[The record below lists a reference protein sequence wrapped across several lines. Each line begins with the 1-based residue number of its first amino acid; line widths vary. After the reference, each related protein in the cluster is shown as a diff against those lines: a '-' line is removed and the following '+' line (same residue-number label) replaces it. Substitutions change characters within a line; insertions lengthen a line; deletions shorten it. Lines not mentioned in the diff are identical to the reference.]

1 MKYVN
6 VKLLT
11 MMTSV
16 IFMMTAGPAAFGQA
30 TPEVHAP
37 DLFPFGLKAPNTLF
51 QWASKNVAANT
62 GDGSEFLDI
71 ISKFVFVYFSPSGAF
86 TVNAGNYPAC
96 IATLPSNPG
105 DMLWVLYHSTNA
117 AKTTVTPVTSSHIDV
132 GVNSPSTIFFD
143 SLPTNTPVPGILPQ
157 NPNAVAG
164 DGFGGGDPATT
175 RSAANGGT
183 TGAILSPPLANAGE
197 FYYWQK
203 IDSAG
208 NEIVGAGNTGSPGE
222 YTFVMCAF
230 IDVFVGDPL
239 LHIGNGVF
247 DITTDGQNNVFA
259 SVNIESTVGGVQIP
273 TSATSLL
280 VAGAEANALWIL
292 SILGL
297 AGTIIAI
304 RKLEA

>member
-30 TPEVHAP
+30 TTNTHAP
-37 DLFPFGLKAPNTLF
+37 DLFPASLNEAPNGVY
-51 QWASKNVAANT
+51 QWASTNVAGNT

-71 ISKFVFVYFSPSGAF
+71 ISESVFVFFSPSGAF
-86 TVNAGNYPAC
+86 SVNAGNYAAC
-96 IATLPSNPG
+96 LASLPTNPG
-105 DMLWVLYHSTNA
+105 DMLWVLYHSTDA
-117 AKTTVTPVTSSHIDV
+117 AKTTVTSVSAEHTDI

-143 SLPTNTPVPGILPQ
+143 SRDASTVPGILPQ

-164 DGFGGGDPATT
+164 DGFASGDPATT

-183 TGAILSPPLANAGE
+183 IGANITPLLANAGE

-203 IDSAG
+203 IDALG
-208 NEIVGAGNTGSPGE
+208 NLIAGAGNTGSPGE
-222 YTFVMCAF
+222 YTAAMCAF
-230 IDVFVGDPL
+230 VDLFDLTGTGTKGDL
-239 LHIGNGVF
+239 SSDDL
-247 DITTDGQNNVFA
+247 QNNVFA
-259 SVNIESTVGGVQIP
+259 SFQIQQQVGGMSIP
-273 TSATSLL
+273 ISSTSLL

-292 SILGL
+292 PILGL

>member
-11 MMTSV
+11 MMTSI

-96 IATLPSNPG
+96 IATLPTNPG
-105 DMLWVLYHSTNA
+105 DMLWVLYHSTDA

-143 SLPTNTPVPGILPQ
+143 SLLATTVPGILPQ

-183 TGAILSPPLANAGE
+183 PGAILSPVLANAGE

-203 IDSAG
+203 IDAGG
-208 NEIVGAGNTGSPGE
+208 NEVAGSETTGSAGE

-230 IDVFVGDPL
+230 IDAFVDPINF
-239 LHIGNGVF
+239 IGNGVF
-247 DITTDGQNNVFA
+247 DSSTDGQNNVFA
-259 SVNIESTVGGVQIP
+259 SVNVESPVGGVLIP
-273 TSATSLL
+273 ISATSLL

>member
-30 TPEVHAP
+30 TTEVHAP
-37 DLFPFGLKAPNTLF
+37 DLFPASSDEAPNKIY

-71 ISKFVFVYFSPSGAF
+71 ISEFVFVYFSPSGAF

-96 IATLPSNPG
+96 IATLPTNPG
-105 DMLWVLYHSTNA
+105 DMLWVFYHSTDA
-117 AKTTVTPVTSSHIDV
+117 AKTTVTPVTSSHVDV
-132 GVNSPSTIFFD
+132 GVNSPSIIFFD
-143 SLPTNTPVPGILPQ
+143 SLVATSVPGILPK

-164 DGFGGGDPATT
+164 DGFASGDPATA
-175 RSAANGGT
+175 RSAANGGD
-183 TGAILSPPLANAGE
+183 TGANLSPLLANANE

-208 NEIVGAGNTGSPGE
+208 NEIAGAGNTGSPGE
-222 YTFVMCAF
+222 YTFAMCAF
-230 IDVFVGDPL
+230 VDLFDLTGTGVKGAFTGDDL
-239 LHIGNGVF
+239 
-247 DITTDGQNNVFA
+247 QNNVFA
-259 SVNIESTVGGVQIP
+259 SFQIQPQVGGVSIP
-273 TSATSLL
+273 ISSTSLL

-292 SILGL
+292 PILGL
-297 AGTIIAI
+297 AGIIIAI

>member
-11 MMTSV
+11 MMTSI

-30 TPEVHAP
+30 TPEAHAP
-37 DLFPFGLKAPNTLF
+37 DLFPFGLVAPNTLF
-51 QWASKNVAANT
+51 QWASKNVANNN

-71 ISKFVFVYFSPSGAF
+71 ISKFVFVYFSPSGSF

-96 IATLPSNPG
+96 IATLPTSPG
-105 DMLWVLYHSTNA
+105 DMMWVLYHSTDA
-117 AKTTVTPVTSSHIDV
+117 AKTTVTPVTAAHTDV
-132 GVNSPSTIFFD
+132 GVNSPSVLFFD
-143 SLPTNTPVPGILPQ
+143 SRTGVPGILPQ

-175 RSAANGGT
+175 RSAANGGD
-183 TGAILSPPLANAGE
+183 TGADFSPLLANVNE

-203 IDSAG
+203 IDAG
-208 NEIVGAGNTGSPGE
+208 DNPIAGADSTGSPGE

-230 IDVFVGDPL
+230 IDAFVDPINF
-239 LHIGNGVF
+239 IGNGVF
-247 DITTDGQNNVFA
+247 DSSTDGQNNVFA
-259 SVNIESTVGGVQIP
+259 SVNIESPVGGVSIP

>member
-30 TPEVHAP
+30 TTEVHAP
-37 DLFPFGLKAPNTLF
+37 DLFPASSDEAPNKIY
-51 QWASKNVAANT
+51 QWASKSVANFAN
-62 GDGSEFLDI
+62 DPSDNLDI
-71 ISKFVFVYFSPSGAF
+71 ISEFVFVYFSPSGAF

-96 IATLPSNPG
+96 ITTLPANPG
-105 DMLWVLYHSTNA
+105 DMLWVLYHSTDA
-117 AKTTVTPVTSSHIDV
+117 AKTTITAVTAEHTDV
-132 GVNSPSTIFFD
+132 GLNSPSVIFFD
-143 SLPTNTPVPGILPQ
+143 SLVASSVPGILPN

-164 DGFGGGDPATT
+164 DGFSSGDPATT
-175 RSAANGGT
+175 RSAANGGD
-183 TGAILSPPLANAGE
+183 TGANLSPLLANANE

-203 IDSAG
+203 IDAG
-208 NEIVGAGNTGSPGE
+208 DNKIAGAGNTGSPGE
-222 YTFVMCAF
+222 YTFAMCAF
-230 IDVFVGDPL
+230 IDFFD
-239 LHIGNGVF
+239 ISANGVKGDF
-247 DITTDGQNNVFA
+247 TSDDLQNNVFA
-259 SVNIESTVGGVQIP
+259 SFTIQPQVGGVSIP
-273 TSATSLL
+273 ISTTSLL

-292 SILGL
+292 PILGL